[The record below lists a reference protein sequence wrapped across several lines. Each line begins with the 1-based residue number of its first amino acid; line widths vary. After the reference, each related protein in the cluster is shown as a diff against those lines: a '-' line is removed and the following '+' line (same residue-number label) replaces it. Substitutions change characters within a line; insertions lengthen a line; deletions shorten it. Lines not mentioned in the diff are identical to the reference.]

1 MKHENDNEWLDPM
14 LESQIHREPEEFDFE
29 KWAENHPEEARLLRC
44 GFEKTG
50 RSARTKPYEIWRFI
64 MESKVTRYSAA
75 AVVALAAVLVL
86 FGPFGTSKNGSIVL
100 ADVQQKVAGIET
112 MIIRGTKTY
121 THPGEDGRIYEFDGV
136 KCEFDLVKYSST
148 KHGFVEEGYAEGNL
162 FYRITFNLPE
172 KKTLITFPP
181 YKKYLTFTSLDD
193 VAELMEGL
201 TTPNSFFNLLL
212 ECEYKELGKDK
223 IDGVEVEG
231 FEFQVGS
238 IEKIL
243 PKPVFDMQDCRGK
256 VWIGIKEQLPVRIE
270 TDLCIGKC
278 FTTMFNELNLREV
291 NVLDKYN
298 VELDEDIFDINPPEG
313 YTEFTLSDILK
324 MIPVEVKAG
333 VAGLVI
339 IPGSFVFWKRRRKKK
354 RIAAKQ

>member
-14 LESQIHREPEEFDFE
+14 LESQIHRKPEQFDFE
-29 KWAENHPEEARLLRC
+29 KWAENHPEEARLLRS
-44 GFEKTG
+44 GFNKSG
-50 RSARTKPYEIWRFI
+50 RSTKTKPFKIWRFI

-100 ADVQQKVAGIET
+100 ADVQQKVADIET

-121 THPGEDGRIYEFDGV
+121 THPGENGEIYEFDGV
-136 KCEFDLVKYSST
+136 KCKFDLVKYSST
-148 KHGFVEEGYAEGNL
+148 KHGFVEEGYVEGNL
-162 FYRITFNLPE
+162 FYRITFNLPR
-172 KKTLITFPP
+172 KQTLIVFPP
-181 YKKYLTFTSLDD
+181 YKKYLTFASLDD
-193 VAELMEGL
+193 VAETMETL
-201 TTPNSFFNLLL
+201 TTPNGFFKLLL

-231 FEFQVGS
+231 FEFQAGS

-243 PKPVFDMQDCRGK
+243 PKAVFDMQDYKGK

-270 TDLCIGKC
+270 ADLCIGKS
-278 FTTMFNELNLREV
+278 FMTMFNELNLREV

-298 VELDEDIFDINPPEG
+298 VELDEDIFDITPPEG
-313 YTEFTLSDILK
+313 YTEFTLSDILQ

-333 VAGLVI
+333 VAGLGI
-339 IPGSFVFWKRRRKKK
+339 IPAGFVVWKRRRIK
-354 RIAAKQ
+354 RTANNPR